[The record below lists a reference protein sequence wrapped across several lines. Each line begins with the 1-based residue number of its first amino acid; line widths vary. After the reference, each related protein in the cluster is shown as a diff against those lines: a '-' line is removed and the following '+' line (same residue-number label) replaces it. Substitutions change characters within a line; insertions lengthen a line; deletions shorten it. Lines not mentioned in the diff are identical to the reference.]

1 MTEAPRDI
9 HGTVAESVAGMA
21 LSERDREILAFEREW
36 FKHVGAKDHAVR
48 ERFGI
53 SATRYYQLLNELLAS
68 PDAMG
73 EDPMLVKRLQRLRAA
88 RQRLRAARRLG
99 MPE

>member
-1 MTEAPRDI
+1 MAQ
-9 HGTVAESVAGMA
+9 SVTGMG
-21 LSERDREILAFEREW
+21 LTSRDREILAFEREW
-36 FKHVGAKDHAVR
+36 FKHVGAKDAAVR

-53 SATRYYQLLNELLAS
+53 SATRYYQVLNDLLAS
-68 PDAMG
+68 PEAMN
-73 EDPMLVKRLQRLRAA
+73 EDPMLVKRLQRLRSA